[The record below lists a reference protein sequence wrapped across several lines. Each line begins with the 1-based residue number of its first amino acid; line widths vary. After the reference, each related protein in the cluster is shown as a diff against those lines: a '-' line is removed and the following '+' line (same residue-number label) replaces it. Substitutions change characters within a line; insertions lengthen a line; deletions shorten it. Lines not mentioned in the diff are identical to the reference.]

1 MEIANQ
7 IIFDNVV
14 LYNRC
19 TAKLVNILNP
29 DNTAT
34 LTVPANECLAII
46 IKNAPEVTTQ
56 KQLFK
61 DVWEV
66 HGIPINT
73 NTFYQNIS
81 ILRKAFKQVSIDYDV
96 IITIPRRGIEVAKN
110 INMSAYSP
118 PDSKEDNPPV
128 CSLPRSIPAA
138 KPGIQ
143 SISYSE
149 KKTLPTKIKII
160 LSFFILCFLL
170 VFFIKYSYAYY
181 IKITSPFYN
190 YSLTEAY
197 NGCHIYSND
206 SAYKEYTHKIVTK
219 IISEQ
224 CSNKENIYL
233 STFPDLPRIS
243 VIICNDNVYE
253 NNSLCRS
260 AYYYLASD
268 KK

>member
-81 ILRKAFKQVSIDYDV
+81 ILRKAFKQVGIDYDV

-110 INMSAYSP
+110 INMSTYSP

-149 KKTLPTKIKII
+149 KKDPANKNKDHSVFFYFMLFI
-160 LSFFILCFLL
+160 SFFL
-170 VFFIKYSYAYY
+170 
-181 IKITSPFYN
+181 
-190 YSLTEAY
+190 
-197 NGCHIYSND
+197 
-206 SAYKEYTHKIVTK
+206 
-219 IISEQ
+219 
-224 CSNKENIYL
+224 
-233 STFPDLPRIS
+233 
-243 VIICNDNVYE
+243 
-253 NNSLCRS
+253 
-260 AYYYLASD
+260 
-268 KK
+268 